1 MQVLSVASEV
11 FPLIKTGGLADV
23 TGALP
28 AALKHHGVSM
38 TTLLPGYPAV
48 LQALENPDTCHT
60 DKNLFGGEARL
71 ITGKAKGLDVLVL
84 DAPHLFA
91 RPGNPYSGAD
101 GKDWPDNA
109 QRFAALSRVAA
120 EVALGRAAKL
130 KVDVLHLHDWQAAI
144 AAAYVR
150 YADGVSHRPAT
161 VVTVHNIAFQGTFPS
176 SLFSTLGLPPHAYA
190 VDGVEYYGSVSFL
203 KGGLASADRITTV
216 SPTYAQEITTPEFGM
231 GLDGLLR
238 ERRGIVSGIVNGI
251 DDDTWN
257 PESDKALTK
266 TYNAKSLAS
275 RSENK
280 RALEKR
286 LGLEPGDGIIHGVVS
301 RLTWQKGLDLL
312 AEHLDWLVG
321 TGARLVLVGTGE
333 AAIEGA
339 FKQAAARHK
348 GRIGVSFAYDEG
360 LSHLIQGGA
369 DTMLVPSRFEPCGL
383 TQLYGLRYGCV
394 PIVARTGGLAD
405 TVIDANVAA
414 LSSGVATGFQFS
426 PINAETLQTVLTRA
440 HVLYA
445 DKNAWSG
452 LQLRGMAQDV
462 SWKASAAAYAA
473 LYKTL
478 VQ

>member
-28 AALKHHGVSM
+28 AALKHHGVTM
-38 TTLLPGYPAV
+38 TTLLPGYPGV
-48 LQALENPDTCHT
+48 MQALEKPETRHT

-71 ITGKAKGLDVLVL
+71 LAGKAKALDVLVL

-109 QRFAALSRVAA
+109 QRFAALSSVAA
-120 EVALGRAAKL
+120 DVALGRIGKQ
-130 KVDVLHLHDWQAAI
+130 KVDVLHLHDWQAAL

-150 YADGVSHRPAT
+150 YFEGGARKPAT

-176 SLFSTLGLPPHAYA
+176 SVFAPLGLPPWAYA
-190 VDGVEYYGSVSFL
+190 MDGVEYYGNISFL

-216 SPTYAQEITTPEFGM
+216 SPTYAHEITTPEFGM

-238 ERRGIVSGIVNGI
+238 ERRNIVSGIVNGI
-251 DDDTWN
+251 DDHTWN
-257 PESDKALTK
+257 PESDKALAK

-275 RSENK
+275 RGENK
-280 RALEKR
+280 RALEMR

-312 AEHLDWLVG
+312 AEHLDWLVEG
-321 TGARLVLVGTGE
+321 GARLALVGTGE
-333 AAIEGA
+333 PAIEGA
-339 FKQAAARHK
+339 FREAAARHK
-348 GRIGVSFAYDEG
+348 GRIGVTFAYDEG
-360 LSHLIQGGA
+360 LSHLVQGGA

-394 PIVARTGGLAD
+394 PVVARTGGLAD

-426 PINAETLQTVLTRA
+426 PINTDTLQAVLARA
-440 HVLYA
+440 DSLFA
-445 DKNAWSG
+445 DKKSWSG
-452 LQLRGMAQDV
+452 LQLQGMAQDV
-462 SWKASAAAYAA
+462 SWKASAATYAT

-478 VQ
+478 VR

>member
-28 AALKHHGVSM
+28 AALKHHGVTM
-38 TTLLPGYPAV
+38 TTLLPGFPAV
-48 LQALENPDTCHT
+48 MQALEAPETRHVN
-60 DKNLFGGEARL
+60 KSLFGGEARL
-71 ITGKAKGLDVLVL
+71 LAGKAKGLNVLVL

-91 RPGNPYSGAD
+91 RAGNPYSGAD

-109 QRFAALSRVAA
+109 QRFAALSSVAA
-120 EVALGRAAKL
+120 DVALGRIGGQN
-130 KVDVLHLHDWQAAI
+130 VDILHLHDWQAAL

-150 YADGVSHRPAT
+150 YAENGTRKPAT
-161 VVTVHNIAFQGTFPS
+161 VVTVHNIAFQGTFPAS
-176 SLFSTLGLPPHAYA
+176 VFTSLGLPPRAYA
-190 VDGVEYYGSVSFL
+190 MDGVEYYGNISFL
-203 KGGLASADRITTV
+203 KGGLASADRISTV

-238 ERRGIVSGIVNGI
+238 ERRNIVSGIVNGI
-251 DDDTWN
+251 DDHTWN
-257 PESDKALTK
+257 PESDRALAK
-266 TYNAKSLAS
+266 TYNARSLAN
-275 RSENK
+275 RGENK
-280 RALEKR
+280 RTLEKR

-312 AEHLDWLVG
+312 AEHLDWLVES
-321 TGARLVLVGTGE
+321 GARLALVGTGE
-333 AAIEGA
+333 PAIEVS
-339 FKQAAARHK
+339 FREAAARHK
-348 GRIGVSFAYDEG
+348 GRIGVTFAYDEG
-360 LSHLIQGGA
+360 LSHLVQGGA

-426 PINAETLQTVLTRA
+426 PINTDTLQAVLARA
-440 HVLYA
+440 DTLFA
-445 DKNAWSG
+445 DKKAWSG
-452 LQLRGMAQDV
+452 LQLQGMAQDV
-462 SWKASAAAYAA
+462 SWKASAAAYAT

>member
-48 LQALENPDTCHT
+48 LQALENPETRYT
-60 DKNLFGGEARL
+60 DKDLFGGEARL
-71 ITGKAKGLDVLVL
+71 LSGKAKGLDVLVL

-109 QRFAALSRVAA
+109 QRFAALSRIAA
-120 EVALGRAAKL
+120 DVALGRAGKL

-238 ERRGIVSGIVNGI
+238 ERRGVVSGIVNGI
-251 DDDTWN
+251 DDETWN
-257 PESDKALTK
+257 PQTDKALAK
-266 TYNAKSLAS
+266 TYDAQSLTS

-339 FKQAAARHK
+339 FKQAAGRHK

-405 TVIDANVAA
+405 TVIDSNVAA

-426 PINAETLQTVLTRA
+426 PINADTLQTVLTRA
-440 HVLYA
+440 HALYA

>member
-11 FPLIKTGGLADV
+11 FPLVKTGGLADV

-28 AALKHHGVSM
+28 AALKHHGVKM

-48 LQALENPDTCHT
+48 MQALEKPEMHHAA
-60 DKNLFGGEARL
+60 KNLFGGEARL
-71 ITGKAKGLDVLVL
+71 LSGKAKGLDVMVL
-84 DAPHLFA
+84 DAPYLFA
-91 RPGNPYSGAD
+91 RPGNPYAGPD
-101 GKDWPDNA
+101 RKDWPDNA
-109 QRFAALSRVAA
+109 QRFAALSRMAA
-120 EVALGRAAKL
+120 DVALGRAGKF
-130 KVDVLHLHDWQAAI
+130 KVDVLHLHDWQAAL

-150 YADGVSHRPAT
+150 YAESVSRKPAT

-176 SLFSTLGLPPHAYA
+176 SVFGALGLPPHAYA
-190 VDGVEYYGSVSFL
+190 MDGVEYYGNISYL

-216 SPTYAQEITTPEFGM
+216 SPTYAQEIATPEFGM

-238 ERRGIVSGIVNGI
+238 ERRNVVSGIVNGI
-251 DDDTWN
+251 DDNTWN
-257 PESDKALTK
+257 PQIDKALAK
-266 TYNAKSLAS
+266 TYSAKTLPS
-275 RSENK
+275 RDENK

-286 LGLEPGDGIIHGVVS
+286 LNLEPGDGIIHGVVS

-312 AEHLDWLVG
+312 ADHLDWLVEN
-321 TGARLVLVGTGE
+321 GARLALVGTGE
-333 AAIEGA
+333 PAIEGA
-339 FKQAAARHK
+339 FRQAAARHK
-348 GRIGVSFAYDEG
+348 GRIGVMFAYDEG

-394 PIVARTGGLAD
+394 PVVARTGGLAD

-426 PINAETLQTVLTRA
+426 PINADTLQTVLTRA
-440 HVLYA
+440 HALYT
-445 DKNAWSG
+445 DKKSWSA

-462 SWKASAAAYAA
+462 SWHASAATYAA

>member
-1 MQVLSVASEV
+1 MQILSVASEV
-11 FPLIKTGGLADV
+11 FPLVKTGGLADV

-28 AALKHHGVSM
+28 AALKHHGVTM

-48 LQALENPDTCHT
+48 MHALEKNQVIHT
-60 DKNLFGGEARL
+60 DKSLFGGEARL
-71 ITGKAKGLDVLVL
+71 LAGRAKGLDVLVL
-84 DAPHLFA
+84 DAPHLFD
-91 RPGNPYSGAD
+91 RPGNPYSGTD

-109 QRFAALSRVAA
+109 QRYAALSRIAA
-120 EVALGRAAKL
+120 DVALGRIGNL
-130 KVDVLHLHDWQAAI
+130 KVDVLHLHDWQAAL

-150 YADGVSHRPAT
+150 YADAAGRKPGT
-161 VVTVHNIAFQGTFPS
+161 VVTVHNIAFQGTFPA
-176 SLFSTLGLPPHAYA
+176 SLFGQLGLPPSAYA
-190 VDGVEYYGSVSFL
+190 IDGVEYYGSVSYL
-203 KGGLASADRITTV
+203 KGGLASADRISTV
-216 SPTYAQEITTPEFGM
+216 SPTYANEIATPEFGM

-238 ERRGIVSGIVNGI
+238 ERRAVVSGIVNGI

-257 PESDKALTK
+257 PETDKALAR
-266 TYNAKSLAS
+266 TYSAKSVAA
-275 RSENK
+275 RAENK

-286 LGLEPGDGIIHGVVS
+286 LGLDSGDGIIHGVVS

-312 AEHLDWLVG
+312 AEHLDWLVAS
-321 TGARLVLVGTGE
+321 GARLALVGTGDP
-333 AAIEGA
+333 AIEIA
-339 FKQAAARHK
+339 FRDAAVRHK

-360 LSHLIQGGA
+360 LSHLVQGGA

-414 LSSGVATGFQFS
+414 LSAGVATGFQFS
-426 PINAETLQTVLTRA
+426 PINAETLQTVLSRA
-440 HVLYA
+440 HRLYA
-445 DKNAWSG
+445 DKPSWAS
-452 LQLRGMAQDV
+452 LQNRGMSQDV
-462 SWKASAAAYAA
+462 SWKASAAAYAS